1 MDLKQGDLENMILN
15 ALWDL
20 ERTVT
25 ALHATPTTLSAQAE
39 PLHDDDDMATTKA
52 ADKVPAGIDV
62 SQVQEWIKSPTK
74 KWAYTTVKTVMDRL
88 VDKKLAV
95 RVKEGKKYVYRATVQ
110 RENAGLDAVQKVLRQ
125 YFCNDIDALLTTVQQ
140 LAETAVAQPKPAA
153 VGGKSMVLP
162 AATVASRTEVAKPVQ
177 RTGAGSFAYA
187 ARQGRLPAT
196 TGVSVTSA
204 LAGKH

>member
-20 ERTVT
+20 ERTIT

-39 PLHDDDDMATTKA
+39 PLHEDRPMGA
-52 ADKVPAGIDV
+52 AKPSVGIDV
-62 SQVQEWIKSPTK
+62 SQVQDWIKSPTK

-110 RENAGLDAVQKVLRQ
+110 RENAGLDAVKKVLRQ
-125 YFCNDIDALLTTVQQ
+125 YFCNDIEALLATVQH
-140 LAETAVAQPKPAA
+140 LADVAVTMPKPAA
-153 VGGKSMVLP
+153 FVGKSVALPTATPATRTDVTKP
-162 AATVASRTEVAKPVQ
+162 AASRA
-177 RTGAGSFAYA
+177 GAPSFAYA
-187 ARQGRLPAT
+187 ARQGRLPT
-196 TGVSVTSA
+196 PPGVGPTSA
-204 LAGKH
+204 LVGKH